1 MAATIKNAFPGVELE
16 LIRGGGG
23 NYIIIANGERLWHKR
38 EMGDAFP
45 EESVIVAKLRALG

>member
-1 MAATIKNAFPGVELE
+1 MEPE

-23 NYIIIANGERLWHKR
+23 DFIIIANGERLWHKR

-45 EESVIVAKLRALG
+45 EEGAIVDTLRSMR

>member
-1 MAATIKNAFPGVELE
+1 MAAAIKAAIPGLTPE

-23 NYIIIANGERLWHKR
+23 DFIIIANGERLWHKR

-45 EESVIVAKLRALG
+45 EEDAIVDKLRAMT